1 MQLRVER
8 EETAVHRLASELRAL
23 SPQRT
28 LDRGYA
34 VVRTGD
40 AVVRDAAEVDSGA
53 ALRIRVA
60 SGELT
65 ATAD

>member
-1 MQLRVER
+1 MHLGVER
-8 EETAVHRLASELRAL
+8 AETAVHRLSSELRAL

-34 VVRTGD
+34 VVQTAD
-40 AVVRDAAEVDSGA
+40 AVVRDPAQVTSGA

-60 SGELT
+60 RGELA
-65 ATAD
+65 ATAE